1 MTGLTINLN
10 VRSAHFRYV
19 QHRLDMFFENMG
31 RSECVLDEVM
41 SKCVVEAKAGPRG
54 PNQVIVVK

>member
-1 MTGLTINLN
+1 MNEAHTLD
-10 VRSAHFRYV
+10 RSGSRPD
-19 QHRLDMFFENMG
+19 LFFENMG

-41 SKCVVEAKAGPRG
+41 SKCVVEAKAGPEG